1 MLFSEAV
8 SFTFKDR
15 PSWKG
20 KEKLAPGINTRH
32 FLEYWGDGEC
42 KDITRQVLK
51 GFASF
56 LEDTERSDGTINRH
70 LSQVHTVLLHCV
82 QEEMLDI
89 NLPVIPRRKEYQ
101 GRPHFFSKDQVDAI
115 CERTNRT
122 SLKDLVRFASLTGAR
137 SGECLKVQVKDIDL
151 NDGLIYIGGRPDFNT
166 KTGDWRTVP
175 IHNHIVETL
184 RRRTEGIPRD
194 VCIFGDEWIDSRQ
207 VLKAFRRVTEPLG
220 IEHHYVFHCLRHSFA
235 TWAIE
240 DGVPIRV
247 LMDLMGHK
255 KIETTLRYAKVTDS
269 ARKEAIASI
278 NV

>member
-1 MLFSEAV
+1 MLWTEAV
-8 SFTFKDR
+8 DFTFKDR

-20 KEKLAPGINTRH
+20 KEKKSPGINTRH
-32 FLEYWGDGEC
+32 FTEYFGDGAC

-51 GFASF
+51 GFASY

-70 LSQVHTVLLHCV
+70 LSHVHTVLLHCV
-82 QEEMLDI
+82 NEEMLDM

-101 GRPHFFSKDQVDAI
+101 GRPHFFTKEQVDAI
-115 CERTNRT
+115 CNTTNRT
-122 SLKDLVRFASLTGAR
+122 GLTDLVRFASLTGAR
-137 SGECLKVQVKDIDL
+137 SGECLKLQVKDIDL
-151 NDGLIYIGGRPDFNT
+151 NDGLIYIGGRPEFNT
-166 KTGDWRTVP
+166 KNGDWRTVP
-175 IHNHIVETL
+175 IHNHLVDTL

-194 VCIFGDEWIDSRQ
+194 VCVFGDQWIDGRQ
-207 VLKAFRRVTEPLG
+207 VLRVFKQTTRRLG
-220 IEHHYVFHCLRHSFA
+220 IEEHYVFHCLRHSFA

-269 ARKEAIASI
+269 ARKDAIASI